1 MGFLGKYHKLFTVCS
16 NRYVTVWNIGHDRRS
31 YTFKQAG
38 AVYSAKFSPEGHQLL
53 TIAAD
58 KVWLWRI
65 DDGELVWCISDVEV
79 QKAYFTPGSKG
90 VVSRYD

>member
-1 MGFLGKYHKLFTVCS
+1 MMALSGNQASMGFLGKYHKLFTVCS
-16 NRYVTVWNIGHDRRS
+16 NRDMTGS

-38 AVYSAKFSPEGHQLL
+38 AVDSSPEGYQPL

-65 DDGELVWCISDVEV
+65 DDGELVWCS
-79 QKAYFTPGSKG
+79 A
-90 VVSRYD
+90 VVPDGAAAAPTAGF